1 MKRSLLIVVLVAL
14 SVGCD
19 VRSQIRNVKGLST
32 EPATWKSGPWKG
44 ISGTAVTIQFKEGTE
59 QFRGA
64 EDVAFRFDHGT
75 IPRYYS
81 KYWGRWAEV
90 YDFTVP
96 LIKREP
102 HALTLFFRNE
112 DTCSGVLEQL
122 PNQIK
127 AGTLTVIPCSRGGC
141 RES

>member
-1 MKRSLLIVVLVAL
+1 MKRLLFFLVLAAL
-14 SVGCD
+14 LVGCD
-19 VRSQIRNVKGLST
+19 ARPHLRSAKGLST

-59 QFRGA
+59 QFRAA

-75 IPRYYS
+75 IPHFYS

-96 LIKREP
+96 VMKREP
-102 HALTLFFRNE
+102 HALTLFFSNSD
-112 DTCSGVLEQL
+112 DTTVGVLEEL
-122 PNQIK
+122 PKQIE
-127 AGTLTVIPCSRGGC
+127 AGTLVVIPCDPNRGC
-141 RES
+141 